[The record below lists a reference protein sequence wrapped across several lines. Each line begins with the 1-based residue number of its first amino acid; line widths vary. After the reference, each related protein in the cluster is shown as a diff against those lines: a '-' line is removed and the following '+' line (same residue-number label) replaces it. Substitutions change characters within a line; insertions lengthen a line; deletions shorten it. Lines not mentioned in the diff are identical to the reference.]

1 MKLIQILKEIKINTP
16 GRSILFGIDESGRF
30 TELVKLRGFKTAQEA
45 LDAINKILKEDHYL
59 NEFTQLIKDPSYAYL
74 ASNGESTFVKD
85 LSYFG
90 RGNNGMYYTT
100 EEDWGVVDWS
110 PSFPY

>member
-16 GRSILFGIDESGRF
+16 GKSVLFGIGENGRF

-45 LDAINKILKEDHYL
+45 LDAINKILKEDYYL

-74 ASNGESTFVKD
+74 SSDGEAIFVKD
-85 LSYFG
+85 LSHFG
-90 RGNNGMYYTT
+90 VNYTT
-100 EEDWGVVDWS
+100 EEGWGVVDWS
-110 PSFPY
+110 SSFPY